1 MKKLLW
7 ACCVII
13 PCLILSCKKDSVEDP
28 AGPGGPGNPNPNPG
42 QELPEGELRK
52 AGIPIPGTL
61 VQKEIGTAGG
71 EIVMG
76 KVKFVFPA
84 GALDKP
90 VTFKVQQL
98 LNTAPNGIDSLA
110 YRFETTADV
119 QTSKPVKMVYT
130 FPKDE
135 EGKPFVPGGEP
146 KALGGVAVHKTENGS
161 NTGVY
166 IKQPGKPVIDEA
178 AGTATQDFPM
188 RISNGKFDIV
198 NFLKYKLWI
207 NWRDGDSV
215 SSTTVVCDDEI
226 EYRVTKLGIDDIDD
240 DLFVP
245 IPPAEPVDGK
255 KNSYITQIYING
267 AHAGTNNLY
276 GRILTNQK
284 ENHFTYKAPYVVP
297 GGAEKTSRSF
307 AISCD
312 ILTVKNDVSKYYL
325 VSNVKLINESTI
337 AVQGRNVKNVRH
349 SALEEPGWK
358 HIGISLNNMDN
369 PGTKAIVSITINQ
382 VFNGAGTYTMNPSNN
397 TNVSASANNGD
408 AVWSSSAPDP
418 QTNGLHQY
426 GSGSVSINTYDKI
439 NRIIKGTYSFT
450 LVRTFNGKVE
460 RTAVSG
466 KFHTP
471 FTIAQ

>member
-1 MKKLLW
+1 MKNVLW
-7 ACCVII
+7 ACLVI
-13 PCLILSCKKDSVEDP
+13 PCLILSCKKDKPEDSSE
-28 AGPGGPGNPNPNPG
+28 PGTGPNPNPG
-42 QELPEGELRK
+42 TELPIGELRK
-52 AGIPIPGTL
+52 AGVPIPGTL

-71 EIVMG
+71 EIVLG

-98 LNTAPNGIDSLA
+98 QNTAPNGIDSIA
-110 YRFETTADV
+110 YRFETTADI

-130 FPKDE
+130 FPRDE
-135 EGKPFVPGGEP
+135 EGRPFIPGGEP

-161 NTGVY
+161 TTGVY
-166 IKQPGKPVIDEA
+166 IKQPGKPVIDPA
-178 AGTATQDFPM
+178 AGTASQDFIM
-188 RISNGKFDIV
+188 RISNGKFDII
-198 NFLKYKLWI
+198 NFLQYKLWI
-207 NWRDGDSV
+207 NRKDGDTV
-215 SSTTVVCDDEI
+215 SSTTVICDDEI

-255 KNSYITQIYING
+255 NNSYITQIYING
-267 AHAGTNNLY
+267 AASGTSDLY
-276 GRILTNQK
+276 GKIRSNNK
-284 ENHFTYKAPYVVP
+284 ENHFTYQGPRVVP
-297 GGAEKTSRSF
+297 GGPDKTSKSF

-312 ILTVKNDVSKYYL
+312 ILSVKGDVSKYYL

-337 AVQGRNVKNVRH
+337 SVQGRNVKNVRT

-369 PGTKAIVSITINQ
+369 PGARATVSININN
-382 VFNGAGTYTMNPSNN
+382 VFAGAGRYELNYPVN
-397 TNVSASANNGD
+397 THVGVSATNGD
-408 AVWSSSAPDP
+408 DSWGMSAPDP

-426 GSGSVSINTYDKI
+426 ATGSVTITTYDKI
-439 NRIIKGTYSFT
+439 NRVLMGTYTVS

-460 RTAVSG
+460 RAPVSG
-466 KFHTP
+466 KFLTP